1 LIFFFPLIFRIINK
15 WEIFINQL
23 IYNNNTNLKIYNFN
37 KQINNKISKIINNSN
52 NNLKIMDNIKI
63 IITKQIIMLTLL
75 SKIQCKI
82 IIIKIRIKITIMKIK
97 IMILLILLEMIFQWV
112 PAIEKKK
119 QKNIIKDKN
128 NLL

>member
-52 NNLKIMDNIKI
+52 NNLKIMAKIKI
-63 IITKQIIMLTLL
+63 IITRQIIILTLL